1 MLRRAS
7 RVGHD
12 VMWATAEAVATGCCA
27 GLALSVSMSGS
38 DGNEKQLPKQDAG
51 APGGG
56 ALA

>member
-1 MLRRAS
+1 MRAFW
-7 RVGHD
+7 VGHD

-27 GLALSVSMSGS
+27 GPALSVSMSGS
-38 DGNEKQLPKQDAG
+38 DGNGKQLPKQDAG